1 MPRFTRPLWAL
12 AATAILGS
20 AVSAATLLDQPFPTR
35 NRLDVVGFEL
45 TKPGEITI
53 DAAGLGAS
61 NADELVAYAWIIDHQ
76 TRKVVWEMQRS
87 ETDRSWGKKYLR
99 KAAQDQV
106 FSRGKYELYIYTG
119 DDQTWFFDTGDK
131 SVVNV
136 IGGLF
141 SGNSRSF
148 REQLADCY
156 VKLESNDISAT
167 EYLQFDPDGKVPGAL
182 FEANKLDD
190 DEYIEQAFTLDKPTN
205 LRVYM
210 LLEDP
215 SGYDTPVDFGWIVN
229 ADTRETVWS
238 AAEERSLRAGG
249 GKKNRKV
256 DSDVSL
262 AKGNYIL
269 CYTTDDSHSYRR
281 FNAPPP
287 YDPLNWGVTLL
298 PGSGFEPASFHL
310 SKLPADPDPL
320 IDLTEVGDGESREAK
335 FTLTKET
342 RLRVRAIGE
351 WSSGDD
357 EFVDYGWIESEGSSR
372 VVWEMTDRNT
382 RYAGG
387 ADKNRIF
394 EGEVTLPAGDY
405 VVSYTTDDSHS
416 YEDWNSGHPWL
427 EHAWGIALYPGQ
439 GFDASAFKTSSK
451 TGDNRYHKNRS
462 RGRGNSRSG
471 L

>member
-1 MPRFTRPLWAL
+1 MARTLIG
-12 AATAILGS
+12 AAAILS
-20 AVSAATLLDQPFPTR
+20 VAAIANAATLLEEKFPTR
-35 NRLDVVGFEL
+35 NRLDIVGFEL

-76 TRKVVWEMQRS
+76 TRKVVWEMQRA

-99 KAAQDQV
+99 KATQDQV

-119 DDQTWFFDTGDK
+119 DDNIWIFENGK
-131 SVVNV
+131 SVVNA

-141 SGNSRSF
+141 SGSSRSL
-148 REQLADCY
+148 REQLEDCY
-156 VKLESNDISAT
+156 VKLESNDIGAAEFKT
-167 EYLQFDPDGKVPGAL
+167 FDPEGNIPGAL
-182 FEANKLDD
+182 IAANQVGD
-190 DEYIEQAFTLDKPTN
+190 DEYLEKAFTLDKPMN
-205 LRVYM
+205 LHVYM

-215 SGYDTPVDFGWIVN
+215 SGYDTPVDFGWIMN

-256 DSDVSL
+256 DSDVNL
-262 AKGNYIL
+262 PKGNYIL

-281 FNAPPP
+281 FNVAPP
-287 YDPLNWGVTLL
+287 YDPMNWGVTIT
-298 PGSGFEPASFHL
+298 PGTGFEPAAFHL
-310 SKLPADPDPL
+310 ATVPPEAEPL
-320 IDLTEVGDGESREAK
+320 LAMTEVGDDESRETR

-342 RLRVRAIGE
+342 RLRIRALGE

-357 EFVDYGWIESEGSSR
+357 EFVDYGWIETAGSGR

-394 EGEVTLPAGDY
+394 EGEITLPAGDY
-405 VVSYTTDDSHS
+405 IVSYVTDDSHS
-416 YEDWNSGHPWL
+416 YEEWNSGHPWL
-427 EHAWGIALYPGQ
+427 ESAWGIALYPGQ
-439 GFDASAFKTSSK
+439 GFDKAAFKSTWK
-451 TGDNRYHKNRS
+451 VDDNRYQKKRS
-462 RGRGNSRSG
+462 RARGRSG